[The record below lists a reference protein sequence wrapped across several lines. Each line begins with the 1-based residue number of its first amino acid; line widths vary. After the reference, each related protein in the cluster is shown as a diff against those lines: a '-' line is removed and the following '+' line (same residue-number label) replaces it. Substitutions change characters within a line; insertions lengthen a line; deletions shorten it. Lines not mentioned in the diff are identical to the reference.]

1 METMD
6 NPESHTIEEL
16 RRRFQDLND
25 QKVRAEQDL
34 KNAEQSLGNLKA
46 QAREAFGTD
55 DPGELKAKLQQIEA
69 ENLRKRQ
76 EYQQSLDK
84 IEASLRK
91 VEADDGETPDE
102 E

>member
-1 METMD
+1 MN

-46 QAREAFGTD
+46 
-55 DPGELKAKLQQIEA
+55 
-69 ENLRKRQ
+69 
-76 EYQQSLDK
+76 
-84 IEASLRK
+84 
-91 VEADDGETPDE
+91 
-102 E
+102 